1 MSHYE
6 HKFEIHNYKKPTF
19 CKHCNKLLVGIIK
32 QGLRCKRCGV
42 DIHVKCKDV
51 FNQNCIE
58 VLKGHHNF
66 KETTYYQ
73 PTYCDYC
80 TKLLVGITKQGL
92 KCSECGANVH
102 LKCEDKIEPMCEKT
116 KLVGRTLIGTPKRRR
131 KKFDKNKES
140 DSDSDR
146 QRNSVSK
153 ESTKQIKMDKNYN
166 TLKNEENSSTADY
179 KTESFM
185 TVDETKPIIRTNPV
199 FEKMPPKN
207 SSAKNNDK
215 KDQQKKMN
223 VKNLNEEVDSVAG
236 IVKNNIE
243 QLKNRQEKLEDL
255 ETKAQEMEDHSNM
268 FEKRTVELKKKYWW
282 KNKKFLIAGV
292 AMVVTLVA
300 IIIIAIVIKS
310 V

>member
-6 HKFEIHNYKKPTF
+6 HKFEVHNYKKPTF
-19 CKHCNKLLVGIIK
+19 CKHCNKLLVGIIR

-42 DIHVKCKDV
+42 DIHAKCKEV
-51 FNQNCIE
+51 FNEKCIE

-80 TKLLVGITKQGL
+80 TKLLVGITKQGS

-116 KLVGRTLIGTPKRRR
+116 KLVGRTLIGTPKRQRR
-131 KKFDKNKES
+131 KKNDKHKES

-146 QRNSVSK
+146 YRKSVSK
-153 ESTKQIKMDKNYN
+153 ESTKLKKLEKNYN
-166 TLKNEENSSTADY
+166 TLTKMDDKNTSATEY
-179 KTESFM
+179 KTEAFIS
-185 TVDETKPIIRTNPV
+185 VDETRTNPI
-199 FEKMPPKN
+199 FEKMPQKN
-207 SSAKNNDK
+207 SNATNNEK

-223 VKNLNEEVDSVAG
+223 VKNLNEEVDNVAG

-255 ETKAQEMEDHSNM
+255 ENKAQEMEDQSNM
-268 FEKRTVELKKKYWW
+268 FEKKTVELKKKYWW
-282 KNKKFLIAGV
+282 KNKKFMIAGIIAAV
-292 AMVVTLVA
+292 LLVA
-300 IIIIAIVIKS
+300 IIVIAIIIKS